1 MDEETNTMRSV
12 CLPSVSFTLADA
24 HLYGHLCPILHG
36 KISEFEPLRNILVE
50 LKPLLNYVNTLER
63 DVHGLSLLSP

>member
-1 MDEETNTMRSV
+1 MVDESTMRSV
-12 CLPSVSFTLADA
+12 FFPSPSFTLADA

-36 KISEFEPLRNILVE
+36 KISEFEPLRDILLE
-50 LKPLLNYVNTLER
+50 LKPLVNYVNTLER